1 MKALVFKGINEI
13 SIMNVPEPEIDDNEI
28 LVKVDSCSIC
38 GTDVRTYKFGHPRI
52 KGKRILGHE
61 FSGIVAKVGGN
72 ISDYK
77 VGDRVIVVPGIPCGK
92 CYYCQHG
99 LQNLCDNRKIIG
111 FDFDGGFAEY
121 VKVPEIAVKMG
132 NVKHIPD
139 SLSLRNACLIEPF
152 TAVYNGQN
160 LLNIS
165 IGSSVA
171 IIGGG
176 PIGLMHSIQARYR
189 GASKIAL
196 FDLSE
201 DRCKMAEKFDI
212 DFIVN
217 SAIKNPLEE
226 ADRITKGK
234 GFDVVIVSCSSGTAQ
249 LQALQIVRKGGRV
262 SFFAGL
268 PHNNSIVQLD
278 TNLIHYKQIGV
289 FGANGS
295 GPKDYDATID
305 FLSSVAKNVSDI
317 ISVELSIDEALKGFE
332 IAQMANAL
340 KVVIHPNM

>member
-1 MKALVFKGINEI
+1 MKALVFKGINEM
-13 SIMNVPEPEIDDNEI
+13 SVMDVPKPEIAENEI
-28 LVKVDSCSIC
+28 LIKVDSCSIC
-38 GTDVRTYKFGHPRI
+38 GTDVRTYKSGHTRI
-52 KGKRILGHE
+52 KGERILGHE
-61 FSGIVAKVGGN
+61 FSGTVAEVGKDISGYN
-72 ISDYK
+72 I
-77 VGDRVIVVPGIPCGK
+77 GDRVIVVPGIPCGK

-99 LQNLCDNRKIIG
+99 MQNLCDNRKIIG
-111 FDFDGGFAEY
+111 FDFDGAFAEY
-121 VKVPEIAVKMG
+121 VKVPAIAIEMG
-132 NVKHIPD
+132 NVKRIPD

-152 TAVYNGQN
+152 TAIYNGQN

-176 PIGLMHSIQARYR
+176 PIGLMHSLQARYR

-201 DRCKMAEKFDI
+201 DRCKMAERFDI

-217 SAIKNPLEE
+217 SGTKDPIEE
-226 ADRITKGK
+226 ADKITNGR
-234 GFDVVIVSCSSGTAQ
+234 GFDVVIVSCGSGIAQ
-249 LQALQIVRKGGRV
+249 LQALQMVRKNGRV

-268 PHNNSIVQLD
+268 PHNNSIIQLD

-295 GPKDYDATID
+295 GPNEYEATID
-305 FLSSVAKNVSDI
+305 FLGSGRINISDI
-317 ISVELSIDEALKGFE
+317 ISTELSIENALKGFE
-332 IAQMANAL
+332 IVQTASAL